1 LVLNYPKKRFPKNY
15 KWGNLMKVVFHEDFF
30 RVYASDPA
38 AAGGRMEAVVDVVKP
53 VADFVTAEPASEE
66 DIAQVHTYP
75 HIERVKQMGVYDVAA
90 LAAGGAIQAATL
102 GLKEPCFGLIR
113 PPGHHA
119 SSDGAWGF
127 CYFNNMAIAVES
139 LKRRGAIRTA
149 YVLDIDLH
157 FGDGTVNI
165 MDKKKYVTVHNVEA
179 HDRVAYLNEV
189 AEEMAVCSAD
199 IIGISAGFDNHK
211 EDWGGVLLT
220 EDYTE
225 IGQMVRAA
233 ARRCQGGCFAVL
245 EGGYNHSVLGANV
258 RALIEGLSDLST

>member
-1 LVLNYPKKRFPKNY
+1 
-15 KWGNLMKVVFHEDFF
+15 MKVVFHEDFF

-38 AAGGRMEAVVDVVKP
+38 AAHGRMEAVVEVIKP
-53 VADFVTAEPASEE
+53 VADFVTAEPALET

-127 CYFNNMAIAVES
+127 CYFNNMAIALEH
-139 LKRRGAIRTA
+139 LRRGRKIETA

-165 MDKKKYVTVHNVEA
+165 LKAQDYVTVHNV
-179 HDRVAYLNEV
+179 VARHRDEYIAEV
-189 AEEMAVCSAD
+189 RDEMEHCDTD
-199 IIGISAGFDNHK
+199 IIGISAGFDNH
-211 EDWGGVLLT
+211 EDDWGGTLRT
-220 EDYTE
+220 QDYRD
-225 IGQMVRAA
+225 IGMMVRGAA
-233 ARRCQGGCFAVL
+233 NRHGGGCFAIL
-245 EGGYNHSVLGANV
+245 EGGYNHQVLGYNV
-258 RALIEGLSDLST
+258 LALIQGLAGV